1 MQESSPIPGEPGGM
15 ILVYPRIRF
24 WHSNNLRNLRIQN
37 FDWRRSRTAKS
48 VDESSG
54 VNLVRAF
61 VSDSHAW

>member
-54 VNLVRAF
+54 V
-61 VSDSHAW
+61 